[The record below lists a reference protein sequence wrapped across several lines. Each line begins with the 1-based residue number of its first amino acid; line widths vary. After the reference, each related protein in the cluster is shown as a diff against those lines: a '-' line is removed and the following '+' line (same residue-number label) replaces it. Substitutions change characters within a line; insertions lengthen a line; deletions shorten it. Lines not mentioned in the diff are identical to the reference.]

1 MRKINSYLVIFI
13 FTLLSIHGVLGAFT
27 LLRLTELQLTSLA
40 YTLLAAVIAHGLLG
54 IAMTK
59 DAIKEGLRSGHW
71 YLKENASFWTIRL
84 TGLIILLSLWFHVTC
99 FTVFE
104 SGALFLREFTVLRL
118 LSQVIFVL
126 AIFIHLYCAAKPLL
140 LKWGILSYRQRRQ
153 DFLLVFSIFGA
164 FFMASL
170 ISYFL
175 YWNY

>member
-13 FTLLSIHGVLGAFT
+13 LALLAVHGLLGAFT
-27 LLRLTELQLTSLA
+27 LLRVTTLQLTALA
-40 YTLLAAVIAHGLLG
+40 YTLLAAVLAHGLLG

-59 DAIKEGLRSGHW
+59 DAIKEGLAHGHW

-99 FTVFE
+99 FAVFE

-118 LSQVIFVL
+118 ASQIVFVL

-140 LKWGILSYRQRRQ
+140 LKWGILSYRERRQ

-170 ISYFL
+170 ISYFI

>member
-13 FTLLSIHGVLGAFT
+13 LALLAIHGLRGAFA

-59 DAIKEGLRSGHW
+59 DAIKEGLATGHW

-84 TGLIILLSLWFHVTC
+84 TGLIILLSLWFHITC
-99 FTVFE
+99 FTVFDG
-104 SGALFLREFTVLRL
+104 GALFLREFTWLRL
-118 LSQVIFVL
+118 ASQIIFIL
-126 AIFIHLYCAAKPLL
+126 AIFVHLYCGAKPLL
-140 LKWGILSYRQRRQ
+140 LKWGILSYRERRL

-164 FFMASL
+164 FFMAAL
-170 ISYFL
+170 ISYFI

>member
-13 FTLLSIHGVLGAFT
+13 LALLAIHGLLGAFT
-27 LLRLTELQLTSLA
+27 LLRLTTLQLTALA
-40 YTLLAAVIAHGLLG
+40 YTLLAAVLAHGLLG

-59 DAIKEGLRSGHW
+59 DAIKEGLAHGHW

-99 FTVFE
+99 FAVFE

-118 LSQVIFVL
+118 ASQIVFVL

-140 LKWGILSYRQRRQ
+140 LKWGILSYRERRQ

-170 ISYFL
+170 ISYFI